1 MGGGHGL
8 PGKPQL
14 GALATAKWH
23 SHPRRA
29 RLARE
34 VRAGCQG
41 AWSHGG
47 QGAGGGPNILTAG
60 LPQPL
65 PPALSSHSAK
75 AGDFVLA
82 VFDCRCGTKEGG
94 QKNNKGEEVNSH
106 AFKELHTQAGVLAA
120 KHSVVRSLIEAC
132 VVGQVLINTTEL
144 GTVQRH

>member
-1 MGGGHGL
+1 M
-8 PGKPQL
+8 
-14 GALATAKWH
+14 
-23 SHPRRA
+23 R
-29 RLARE
+29 
-34 VRAGCQG
+34 
-41 AWSHGG
+41 SHGG

-60 LPQPL
+60 LPQPH

-120 KHSVVRSLIEAC
+120 KHSLVRSLIEAC
-132 VVGQVLINTTEL
+132 VLGQVHINTTEP
-144 GTVQRH
+144 GTVQQH